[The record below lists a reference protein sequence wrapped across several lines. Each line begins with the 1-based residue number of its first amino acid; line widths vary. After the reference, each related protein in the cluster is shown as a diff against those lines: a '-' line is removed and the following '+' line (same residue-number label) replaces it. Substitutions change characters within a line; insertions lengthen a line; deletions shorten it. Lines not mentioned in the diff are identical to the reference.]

1 MASKRIAIVGAEVG
15 GLASAARLAY
25 DGYDVEVFEKLSECG
40 GHNHLLEDR
49 GFKFDMGPSFVFMPD
64 FFEEGFLIAKR
75 T

>member
-1 MASKRIAIVGAEVG
+1 MASKRIAIVGAGVG

-25 DGYDVEVFEKLSECG
+25 DGYDVEVFEKLPECG

-49 GFKFDMGPSFVFMPD
+49 DFKFDMGPSFVFMPD
-64 FFEEGFLIAKR
+64 FFEEVFLIAKR